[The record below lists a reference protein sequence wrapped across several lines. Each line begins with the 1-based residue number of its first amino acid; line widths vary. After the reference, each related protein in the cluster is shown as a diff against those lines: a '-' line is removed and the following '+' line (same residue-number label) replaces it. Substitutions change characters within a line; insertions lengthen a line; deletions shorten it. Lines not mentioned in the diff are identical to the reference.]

1 MFLMA
6 RISDIRFYPFSP
18 DSHLKAKRIS
28 IYTRFS
34 HSIYDRKNLLL
45 KLRKPSQEQM
55 SVKGGV
61 KVDHW
66 GLGETE
72 IERMATAF
80 EHEDLKKARGK

>member
-1 MFLMA
+1 VHK
-6 RISDIRFYPFSP
+6 RYPILPIF
-18 DSHLKAKRIS
+18 
-28 IYTRFS
+28 TRFAPKGKANI
-34 HSIYDRKNLLL
+34 HLYLFLAIRYTIARTCL
-45 KLRKPSQEQM
+45 KLREPSQEQM

-72 IERMATAF
+72 IERMSTAF